1 MIASDL
7 GLATQ
12 PADPYT
18 VTATEHKNFVFVL
31 DILFQPRGQV
41 VILFEPIKV
50 RVDGFIVITT
60 LPVLFRSQSVEIIG
74 IHDDWKGNS
83 FLSIFWPKKNDCG
96 LLICR
101 IT

>member
-83 FLSIFWPKKNDCG
+83 FLSIFWPIVTADY
-96 LLICR
+96 
-101 IT
+101 